1 MLSTQGAPSLPLFAC
16 PQVMNAICLQSAL
29 EALGVETRVQ
39 TAIEMQ
45 ASGARQQSV
54 LADSR

>member
-1 MLSTQGAPSLPLFAC
+1 
-16 PQVMNAICLQSAL
+16 MNAICLQSAL

-45 ASGARQQSV
+45 ASVARQRSV